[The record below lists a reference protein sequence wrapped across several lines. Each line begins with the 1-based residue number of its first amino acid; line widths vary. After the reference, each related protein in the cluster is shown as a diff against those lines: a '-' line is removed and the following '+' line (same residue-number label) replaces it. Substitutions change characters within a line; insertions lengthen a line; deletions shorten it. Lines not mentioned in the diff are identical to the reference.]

1 MKFILPEK
9 RFAKACFTLVF
20 AALLFSTGLQAQT
33 KKKSQPAKKPVA
45 KKTTASAKDS
55 RKDNKKQQ
63 LAKAKKETSK
73 KESSKSSARSSR
85 ETKKEREQAR
95 RDSKKDQK
103 NSKATAKNDRDAKR
117 PDKKQTAKQR
127 RAEEAR
133 RRAEEARRQAAI
145 EAQRRRE
152 EAARIA
158 RERKLAFERGLKNQ
172 TAENISRDN
181 TDGEDLAIRQ
191 AAIDALG
198 SRAGTVVVMEAK
210 TGKVVTMVNQEW
222 AIKNSFKPCSTIK
235 LVTGVGGLNE
245 GVINEE
251 GGIGESTSGLDLDRA
266 TARSN
271 NPYFQR
277 VGSNFG
283 NAKMITYAKSL
294 GLGEKT
300 GINAEGETPGKLPYG
315 NKNARIYSHGDDFEV
330 TPLQLAVM
338 VTAIA
343 NGGQKVVPQIVKQ
356 QNAKA
361 SVRPKFREPVSVPYR
376 TVQGVLPG
384 MIGAAE
390 WGTAARGVDH
400 SQGIAGKTGS
410 CIFKGSW
417 IGLFASVAP
426 VEDPQY
432 AVAVITRGEG
442 ERGKYAAAVAGQIYR
457 ALAPR
462 MRRNQ
467 EKYLAIKNLRPH
479 PAQPDNMAA
488 AEDEEEDDDAVAGDT
503 REDERPVIVVG
514 ATKDEPK
521 KLVQRT
527 TQSRPTFVPQVKAAP
542 VQNKPTPTPQTKA
555 APVQQRKTS
564 SFPPVVIQ
572 YDKEKAAR
580 GEATRPR
587 IVKN

>member
-1 MKFILPEK
+1 MKFFLPAT
-9 RFAKACFTLVF
+9 RLAKTCLALVL
-20 AALLFSTGLQAQT
+20 AALLVSTGLQAQS
-33 KKKSQPAKKPVA
+33 KKKSSTPTKKAVA
-45 KKTTASAKDS
+45 KKTTTPAKDV

-63 LAKAKKETSK
+63 LAKSKKDQKKEK
-73 KESSKSSARSSR
+73 ANARDS
-85 ETKKEREQAR
+85 KKEREQAR
-95 RDSKKDQK
+95 RDSKKEKAEAKKERERD
-103 NSKATAKNDRDAKR
+103 SKK
-117 PDKKQTAKQR
+117 DKKQTAKER
-127 RAEEAR
+127 RQEEAR

-158 RERKLAFERGLKNQ
+158 RERKLAFERGLRNQ
-172 TAENISRDN
+172 TAENIAQDN
-181 TDGEDLAIRQ
+181 PEGEDLEIRQ
-191 AAIDALG
+191 AAVEALG

-210 TGKVVTMVNQEW
+210 TGKIVTMVNQEW

-266 TARSN
+266 VARSN

-283 NAKMITYAKSL
+283 NAKMIAYAKTL

-300 GINAEGETPGKLPYG
+300 GINADGETPGKLPFG
-315 NKNARIYSHGDDFEV
+315 NRNARIYSHGDDFEV

-356 QNAKA
+356 QNLRTSAK
-361 SVRPKFREPVSVPYR
+361 PKFREPVSVPYR
-376 TVQGVLPG
+376 TVQGVIPG

-442 ERGKYAAAVAGQIYR
+442 ERGKYAAAVAGKLYR

-467 EKYLAIKNLRPH
+467 ERYLALKNLRPN
-479 PAQPDNMAA
+479 PSQPDNI
-488 AEDEEEDDDAVAGDT
+488 AEAVDEEEDDDAVAAGGT
-503 REDERPVIVVG
+503 EDKEQPVIVVG
-514 ATKDEPK
+514 ANNNAPK
-521 KLVQRT
+521 KLVQKT
-527 TQSRPTFVPQVKAAP
+527 TMSRPVSGPPVTPVFTPQVSRPAATQQ
-542 VQNKPTPTPQTKA
+542 VKPA
-555 APVQQRKTS
+555 N
-564 SFPPVVIQ
+564 FPPVVIEF
-572 YDKEKAAR
+572 DKEKAAR
-580 GEATRPR
+580 GDGTRPR
-587 IVKN
+587 IVRN

>member
-1 MKFILPEK
+1 MKFTLPEM
-9 RFAKACFTLVF
+9 RFAKACLTLVF
-20 AALLFSTGLQAQT
+20 AALLLSTGLQAQT
-33 KKKSQPAKKPVA
+33 KKKSPAPTKKATA
-45 KKTTASAKDS
+45 KKTATPAKDA
-55 RKDNKKQQ
+55 RKDNKKEQ
-63 LAKAKKETSK
+63 LAKNKKDSR
-73 KESSKSSARSSR
+73 KEKANARDNRRDS
-85 ETKKEREQAR
+85 KKEREQAKR
-95 RDSKKDQK
+95 DNKKDSKKD
-103 NSKATAKNDRDAKR
+103 KATAKNDRDAKR
-117 PDKKQTAKQR
+117 PDKKQTAKER

-158 RERKLAFERGLKNQ
+158 RERKLAFERGLRNQ
-172 TAENISRDN
+172 TAVNIANDN
-181 TDGEDLAIRQ
+181 TEGEDLEVRR
-191 AAIDALG
+191 AAVDALG

-210 TGKVVTMVNQEW
+210 TGKIVTMVNQEW

-266 TARSN
+266 VARSN

-283 NAKMITYAKSL
+283 NTKMIAYAKSL

-300 GINAEGETPGKLPYG
+300 GINADGETPGKLPFG
-315 NKNARIYSHGDDFEV
+315 NRNPRIYSHGDDTEV

-343 NGGQKVVPQIVKQ
+343 NGGQKVVPQIVRQ
-356 QNAKA
+356 QNLRA
-361 SVRPKFREPVSVPYR
+361 SVRPKFREPVSVPTR
-376 TVQGVLPG
+376 TMQGVLPG

-442 ERGKYAAAVAGQIYR
+442 ERGKYAAAVAGQI
-457 ALAPR
+457 
-462 MRRNQ
+462 
-467 EKYLAIKNLRPH
+467 
-479 PAQPDNMAA
+479 
-488 AEDEEEDDDAVAGDT
+488 
-503 REDERPVIVVG
+503 
-514 ATKDEPK
+514 
-521 KLVQRT
+521 
-527 TQSRPTFVPQVKAAP
+527 
-542 VQNKPTPTPQTKA
+542 
-555 APVQQRKTS
+555 
-564 SFPPVVIQ
+564 
-572 YDKEKAAR
+572 
-580 GEATRPR
+580 
-587 IVKN
+587 

>member
-9 RFAKACFTLVF
+9 RFAKACLTLVF

-33 KKKSQPAKKPVA
+33 KKKSSKPTKKPVA
-45 KKTTASAKDS
+45 KKTTTAKDS

-63 LAKAKKETSK
+63 LAKGK
-73 KESSKSSARSSR
+73 KESSKKTSSKSTARNIRSS
-85 ETKKEREQAR
+85 KKE
-95 RDSKKDQK
+95 
-103 NSKATAKNDRDAKR
+103 TAKNDPKAKAG
-117 PDKKQTAKQR
+117 KKLTAKQR

-145 EAQRRRE
+145 AAQRRRE

-172 TAENISRDN
+172 AAENIARDK
-181 TDGEDLAIRQ
+181 TEGEDLAIRQ
-191 AAIDALG
+191 VAVDALG

-210 TGKVVTMVNQEW
+210 TGKIVTMVNQEW

-235 LVTGVGGLNE
+235 LVTGVGGINE

-283 NAKMITYAKSL
+283 NAKMITYARSL

-300 GINAEGETPGKLPYG
+300 GINAEGETPGKLPFG
-315 NKNARIYSHGDDFEV
+315 NKNPRIYSHGDDFEV

-343 NGGQKVVPQIVKQ
+343 NGGQKVVPQIVKTH
-356 QNAKA
+356 NAKA
-361 SVRPKFREPVSVPYR
+361 SVRPKFREPVSIPYR

-462 MRRNQ
+462 MRRNH
-467 EKYLAIKNLRPH
+467 EKYLAIKNLH
-479 PAQPDNMAA
+479 PQTVQPDNMAGI
-488 AEDEEEDDDAVAGDT
+488 EDEEEDDDAVAGDT
-503 REDERPVIVVG
+503 QEEERPVIVVG
-514 ATKDEPK
+514 ATQDAPK
-521 KLVQRT
+521 KLVQKT
-527 TQSRPTFVPQVKAAP
+527 TQSRPTSVPQVKAAP
-542 VQNKPTPTPQTKA
+542 VQARPSSTMKTKSVPTQQKKA
-555 APVQQRKTS
+555 AGFK
-564 SFPPVVIQ
+564 PVVIQ

-580 GEATRPR
+580 GEMTRPR
-587 IVKN
+587 VVKN

>member
-9 RFAKACFTLVF
+9 RFVKTCLTVVF

-33 KKKSQPAKKPVA
+33 KKKQTPTPAKKTVA
-45 KKTTASAKDS
+45 KKTAAPVKDA
-55 RKDNKKQQ
+55 RKSN
-63 LAKAKKETSK
+63 KKETLAKKSSRSDSK
-73 KESSKSSARSSR
+73 KATAKNNARDKRDSK
-85 ETKKEREQAR
+85 KDREQAR
-95 RDSKKDQK
+95 RDAKRDSKKDR
-103 NSKATAKNDRDAKR
+103 ATAKDTKNAKK
-117 PDKKQTAKQR
+117 PDKKLTAKER

-145 EAQRRRE
+145 AEQRRRE

-158 RERKLAFERGLKNQ
+158 RERKIAFERGLRNQ
-172 TAENISRDN
+172 TAENIVKDN
-181 TDGEDLAIRQ
+181 TEGEDLDVRR
-191 AAIDALG
+191 AAVDALG

-210 TGKVVTMVNQEW
+210 TGKVVTMVNQDW

-245 GVINEE
+245 RVINEE
-251 GGIGESTSGLDLDRA
+251 GGIGSSTSGMSLDTA
-266 TARSN
+266 IARSN
-271 NPYFQR
+271 NGYFQR

-283 NAKMITYAKSL
+283 NAKMIAYAKSL

-300 GINAEGETPGKLPYG
+300 GINADGETSGKLPFG
-315 NKNARIYSHGDDFEV
+315 NNNARIYSHGDDFEV

-338 VTAIA
+338 VSAIS
-343 NGGQKVVPQIVKQ
+343 NDGKRVVPQIVKH
-356 QNAKA
+356 QNLRSSFK
-361 SVRPKFREPVSVPYR
+361 PKFRDQVSVPYR

-390 WGTAARGVDH
+390 WGTANRGVDH
-400 SQGIAGKTGS
+400 YQGIAGKTGS

-432 AVAVITRGEG
+432 SVVVITRGEG
-442 ERGKYAAAVAGQIYR
+442 ERGKYAAAVAGNVYR

-467 EKYLAIKNLRPH
+467 EKYLALKNLRPT
-479 PAQPDNMAA
+479 PAADNMAVA
-488 AEDEEEDDDAVAGDT
+488 DDEEEDDAADGGDT
-503 REDERPVIVVG
+503 QPQRQIVVG
-514 ATKDEPK
+514 SAANSNTTPK
-521 KLVQRT
+521 KMVLKT
-527 TQSRPTFVPQVKAAP
+527 TQSKP
-542 VQNKPTPTPQTKA
+542 VF
-555 APVQQRKTS
+555 S
-564 SFPPVVIQ
+564 PVVIQ

-580 GEATRPR
+580 GEKTRPR

>member
-1 MKFILPEK
+1 MNFILPET
-9 RFAKACFTLVF
+9 RFAKACLTLVF

-33 KKKSQPAKKPVA
+33 KKKTTTPAKKPAA
-45 KKTTASAKDS
+45 KSTASAKDS

-63 LAKAKKETSK
+63 LAKGKKDTSK
-73 KESSKSSARSSR
+73 KESSKASARNSR
-85 ETKKEREQAR
+85 DSKKETAR
-95 RDSKKDQK
+95 RDSKKDTK
-103 NSKATAKNDRDAKR
+103 NSKASAKNDRNSKV
-117 PDKKQTAKQR
+117 PEKKLTAKQR

-158 RERKLAFERGLKNQ
+158 RERKLAFERGLKSQ
-172 TAENISRDN
+172 TAENIARDN
-181 TDGEDLAIRQ
+181 TEGEDLAIRQ
-191 AAIDALG
+191 VAVDALG

-210 TGKVVTMVNQEW
+210 TGKIVTMVNQEW
-222 AIKNSFKPCSTIK
+222 AIKNSYKPCSTIK

-251 GGIGESTSGLDLDRA
+251 GGIGESTSGLDLDHA

-300 GINAEGETPGKLPYG
+300 GINAEGETPGKLPFG
-315 NKNARIYSHGDDFEV
+315 NRNARIYSHGDDFEV

-356 QNAKA
+356 QNVKA
-361 SVRPKFREPVSVPYR
+361 SVRARFREPVSVPYR

-488 AEDEEEDDDAVAGDT
+488 VEDEEEDDDAAVAGDT
-503 REDERPVIVVG
+503 QEDERPVIVVG

-521 KLVQRT
+521 KLVQKT
-527 TQSRPTFVPQVKAAP
+527 TQSRPTFVPQM
-542 VQNKPTPTPQTKA
+542 KPTPVQDKPASTPQTKS
-555 APVQQRKTS
+555 APVQQKKTS
-564 SFPPVVIQ
+564 NFAPVVIQ

-580 GEATRPR
+580 GEGTRPR

>member
-1 MKFILPEK
+1 MKSFVPYT
-9 RFAKACFTLVF
+9 RFANACLTLVF
-20 AALLFSTGLQAQT
+20 AALLLSTGLQAQT
-33 KKKSQPAKKPVA
+33 KKKSSTPTKKAVA
-45 KKTTASAKDS
+45 KKTAAPAKDA

-63 LAKAKKETSK
+63 LAKSKKDQKKEK
-73 KESSKSSARSSR
+73 ASARDS
-85 ETKKEREQAR
+85 KKEREQAR
-95 RDSKKDQK
+95 RDSKKE
-103 NSKATAKNDRDAKR
+103 KASAKNDRDAKKS
-117 PDKKQTAKQR
+117 KKQTAKER

-158 RERKLAFERGLKNQ
+158 RERKLAFERGLRNQ
-172 TAENISRDN
+172 TAENIAQDN
-181 TDGEDLAIRQ
+181 MEGEDPEIRQ
-191 AAIDALG
+191 AAVDALG

-210 TGKVVTMVNQEW
+210 TGKIVTMVNQEW

-245 GVINEE
+245 GVINQE
-251 GGIGESTSGLDLDRA
+251 GGIGESTAGLDLDRA
-266 TARSN
+266 VARSN

-283 NAKMITYAKSL
+283 NAKMIAYAKTL

-300 GINAEGETPGKLPYG
+300 GINAEGETPGKLPFG

-356 QNAKA
+356 QQNVRA
-361 SVRPKFREPVSVPYR
+361 SARPKFREPVSVPYR
-376 TVQGVLPG
+376 TVQGVIPG

-442 ERGKYAAAVAGQIYR
+442 ERGKYAAAVAGKLYR

-467 EKYLAIKNLRPH
+467 ERYLSLKNLRPN
-479 PAQPDNMAA
+479 PALPDNMAEVD
-488 AEDEEEDDDAVAGDT
+488 EDEEDDDAVASGDT
-503 REDERPVIVVG
+503 QEERPVIVVG
-514 ATKDEPK
+514 ANNTTPK
-521 KLVQRT
+521 KLVQKT
-527 TQSRPTFVPQVKAAP
+527 SQSRPTSAPVTPLLTPQV
-542 VQNKPTPTPQTKA
+542 NKPVATTQSKPLPRMENKPA
-555 APVQQRKTS
+555 KLGPV
-564 SFPPVVIQ
+564 IIE

-580 GEATRPR
+580 GEPTRPR